1 MGLARVAN
9 DYMNIVISASQSQN
23 RDQNHER
30 EERIDV
36 AYLDPDEGLVYKD
49 NNKRQRR

>member
-1 MGLARVAN
+1 VAN
-9 DYMNIVISASQSQN
+9 DYMNIVISAPQPQN
-23 RDQNHER
+23 RDQNYEH

-49 NNKRQRR
+49 NINKRQRR